1 MNRAVKTAAAASGVT
16 LALAGLFAEEL
27 YRYVFH
33 RKGSALL
40 SPFLDSFGHEAGYY
54 VFRNTA
60 ADELRSLPRRELSI
74 RSADGLELRGF
85 YYPLG
90 GQGRRIAFLI
100 HGYRSEHAE
109 TAGMFLDYYRSR
121 GVDLFC
127 CDQRSHGRSEG
138 RLIGFDVFEAE
149 DCLAWV
155 EELRRQ
161 FGPEVSILLH
171 GFSMG
176 AATVLRMAPRCP
188 DCVKFLVEDSGYA
201 SAVTQ
206 LKGQLGPA
214 YPLLARI
221 HRLLSG
227 RDLRESDVRPGL
239 AESRLPILFVHGQ
252 DDPSVPFENALT
264 LSGMYEGPK
273 DSLFSPG
280 TRHIETMYRQPERY
294 ARKLDAFLARYFP

>member
-1 MNRAVKTAAAASGVT
+1 MKKAAILAAGVP
-16 LALAGLFAEEL
+16 LALAGLFTGEL

-33 RKGSALL
+33 RSGSALL
-40 SPFLDSFGHEAGYY
+40 APFLDSFGHEAGYY

-60 ADELRSLPRRELSI
+60 ADALRSLPRQELRN

-90 GQGRRIAFLI
+90 GGGRRIAFLI

-127 CDQRSHGRSEG
+127 CDQRAHGRSQG
-138 RLIGFDVFEAE
+138 RLIGFDSFEAE
-149 DCLAWV
+149 DCLAWL

-176 AATVLRMAPRCP
+176 AATVLRMASRCP
-188 DCVKFLVEDSGYA
+188 ENVKFLVEDSGYA

-214 YPLLARI
+214 YRLLSPI
-221 HRLLSG
+221 HRLLTG
-227 RDLRESDVRPGL
+227 RSLSQTDVRPSL
-239 AESRLPILFVHGQ
+239 SVARLPILFVHGR
-252 DDPSVPFENALT
+252 DDPSVPFENAPL
-264 LSGMYEGPK
+264 LFESYRGPK
-273 DSLFSPG
+273 DSLFTPG
-280 TRHIETMYRQPERY
+280 TRHIETMYRHPELYRQ
-294 ARKLDAFLARYFP
+294 KLDSFLARYFP